1 MQLASLGRHWG
12 GRQSFASEI
21 VATASSFG
29 ESRQKRTKNWEGF
42 LKRTLM
48 RLEAGRW
55 GWEGEEYV
63 GGAGGAIRAYKAAAV
78 GGFSSG

>member
-1 MQLASLGRHWG
+1 MRMEEGNRRGGGGSKCAAGESRQALGR
-12 GRQSFASEI
+12 RQSFASEI

-55 GWEGEEYV
+55 GWEG
-63 GGAGGAIRAYKAAAV
+63 K
-78 GGFSSG
+78 SM